1 MNLNKLKVL
10 GLSMLILTLFSSSCF
25 ASNNELK
32 DYEINKTISID
43 NVEEYEKNIQKNLTI
58 DNAKYELQDILKQ
71 ENKKMIYKE
80 EKQTKQKIVYTN
92 NKYDVLNMF
101 ENKIEMTKD
110 NMSGVLELQN
120 NSLDIK
126 INDSYTEQYKVSLSK
141 RYENVP
147 SNELNNIPK
156 TIEENGTTYYLVNPI
171 WSISQV
177 EKIEG
182 QDIPIAYNGEMQYE
196 GIKEKKIIKSYLAT
210 VTYVGTLEKEE
221 TESIT
226 FNIKYKEI
234 PQEEQ
239 EEKTNYTPIIVATTG
254 AGVVVISGIILWK
267 RKKNNKIAQ

>member
-1 MNLNKLKVL
+1 
-10 GLSMLILTLFSSSCF
+10 
-25 ASNNELK
+25 
-32 DYEINKTISID
+32 
-43 NVEEYEKNIQKNLTI
+43 
-58 DNAKYELQDILKQ
+58 
-71 ENKKMIYKE
+71 
-80 EKQTKQKIVYTN
+80 
-92 NKYDVLNMF
+92 
-101 ENKIEMTKD
+101 
-110 NMSGVLELQN
+110 MSGILELQN

-141 RYENVP
+141 KYENVP

-177 EKIEG
+177 EKVEG

>member
-1 MNLNKLKVL
+1 MNKLKVL

-43 NVEEYEKNIQKNLTI
+43 NVEEYEKNIQKNITI
-58 DNAKYELQDILKQ
+58 DNVKYELQDISKQ
-71 ENKKMIYKE
+71 ENKKMRYKE

-141 RYENVP
+141 KYENVP

-177 EKIEG
+177 EKVEG

-254 AGVVVISGIILWK
+254 VGVVVISGIILWK

>member
-1 MNLNKLKVL
+1 
-10 GLSMLILTLFSSSCF
+10 
-25 ASNNELK
+25 
-32 DYEINKTISID
+32 
-43 NVEEYEKNIQKNLTI
+43 
-58 DNAKYELQDILKQ
+58 
-71 ENKKMIYKE
+71 MIYKE
-80 EKQTKQKIVYTN
+80 KKQTKQKIVYTN

-141 RYENVP
+141 KYENVP

-177 EKIEG
+177 EKVEG